1 MDLDRYSDYHIEY
14 IEADPISEVCNGCND
29 DCGSCENAG
38 LRWYLSKKDEL
49 IISRKGKAQAVKR
62 LLREIARIDA
72 EIEVIEDGGS

>member
-14 IEADPISEVCNGCND
+14 IEADP
-29 DCGSCENAG
+29 
-38 LRWYLSKKDEL
+38 

-72 EIEVIEDGGS
+72 EIEVIDDGGS

>member
-14 IEADPISEVCNGCND
+14 IEADPIPEVCNGCND

-49 IISRKGKAQAVKR
+49 IISRKGKA
-62 LLREIARIDA
+62 
-72 EIEVIEDGGS
+72 